1 MKKFLAMMVAML
13 AVFGVSVAA
22 EFNGYVK
29 KIDGNKITVT
39 KVKKGE
45 KTDDVT
51 LEIIEKVKVVKNKQN
66 PDTKKSEAGD
76 VIEDGLKNEAFKKED
91 PFIRVVTDDADKVVE
106 IRVFQK
112 KKS

>member
-1 MKKFLAMMVAML
+1 MKKFLVLTFAMFAL
-13 AVFGVSVAA
+13 IGVGMAA

-51 LEIIEKVKVVKNKQN
+51 LDLAEKVKVVKNKQN
-66 PDTKKSEAGD
+66 PETKKSEAGD
-76 VIEDGLKNEAFKKED
+76 VLEDGLKNEAFKKDD
-91 PFIRVVTDDADKVVE
+91 PFIRVITDDANTVVE
-106 IRVFQK
+106 IRVIQK
-112 KKS
+112 KS